1 MKTWRKTA
9 KDFLVK
15 TTLSDFWAALNEAKI
30 TKTDQNVLSDRFV
43 KGKSIIEISMEYG
56 YSIEKVNK
64 IISTAYD
71 KIYRMLTA

>member
-30 TKTDQNVLSDRFV
+30 TKNDQNVLSDRFV
-43 KGKSIIEISMEYG
+43 KGKSIVEISMEYG